1 MVYFD
6 CIRLS
11 GERLWRI
18 DMGHNIRAG
27 AHYTQFMVYDLDGDG
42 CAEVVMKT
50 SDGTIDGLGQVIGDA
65 TADYR
70 EKGDTVPVGLR
81 PAGDTPSP
89 TGIPNQG
96 RIMTGNE
103 YLTVFNGLT
112 GKAMHTIDYVP
123 QRGNLEDWGD
133 GYANRS
139 DRYLAAV
146 AYLDGIHPSVIMC
159 RGYYTRAVLAAF
171 DWDGK
176 ELKQRWVFDSN
187 EPGKEGYAGQGNHN
201 VRVGDV
207 DGDGCD
213 EIVYGQCT
221 IDQDGN
227 GLYTTGMNHGDAMHL
242 TQFSPDLKGMQ
253 VWGCH
258 ENRKD
263 GTSFRDAKTGE
274 IIYQVKS
281 NMDVGRCMAA
291 DIDPNNPGMEMWS
304 SQSQGIRNVK
314 GEVINPDM
322 KTFSVNMGLWWD
334 GDLLRELLDKDA
346 VSKYNWHTGVCE
358 TLEQFE
364 GINWNNGTK
373 ANPCIQGDVIGDW
386 REEVLFRTKDSSA
399 LHLYVT
405 TIPTDYRFHTF
416 LEDPVY
422 RISMVTQNVAYN
434 QPTQPGFYFGADLK
448 NGTFRG
454 YEFK

>member
-1 MVYFD
+1 
-6 CIRLS
+6 
-11 GERLWRI
+11 
-18 DMGHNIRAG
+18 
-27 AHYTQFMVYDLDGDG
+27 
-42 CAEVVMKT
+42 
-50 SDGTIDGLGQVIGDA
+50 
-65 TADYR
+65 
-70 EKGDTVPVGLR
+70 
-81 PAGDTPSP
+81 
-89 TGIPNQG
+89 
-96 RIMTGNE
+96 
-103 YLTVFNGLT
+103 
-112 GKAMHTIDYVP
+112 MHTIDYVP

-176 ELKQRWVFDSN
+176 ELKQCWLFDSN
-187 EPGKEGYAGQGNHN
+187 NPGNEGYAGQGNHN

-221 IDQDGN
+221 IDHDGN

-242 TQFSPDLKGMQ
+242 TQFSLDLKGMQ

-258 ENRKD
+258 ENRRD

-274 IIYQVKS
+274 VIYQVKS

-364 GINWNNGTK
+364 GISWNNGTK

-386 REEVLFRTKDSSA
+386 REEVLYRTKDSSA